1 MMAKR
6 WNHRRIRCH
15 SISQLSRKLHRQLTE
30 RSCVFHDDRDT
41 WTPAHRAEVD
51 KAVSAQGFSLQGV
64 TVRCETLAALLSAPR
79 WAGREVDL
87 LTVAVE
93 GHELQV
99 LQSVDWA
106 ATVVNV
112 VQVRV
117 RQSEAE

>member
-1 MMAKR
+1 V
-6 WNHRRIRCH
+6 N
-15 SISQLSRKLHRQLTE
+15 
-30 RSCVFHDDRDT
+30 
-41 WTPAHRAEVD
+41 

-79 WAGREVDL
+79 WAGRAVDL

-112 VQVRV
+112 VQVRERV
-117 RQSEAE
+117 TAISAMVLAAAVCNREAALAL